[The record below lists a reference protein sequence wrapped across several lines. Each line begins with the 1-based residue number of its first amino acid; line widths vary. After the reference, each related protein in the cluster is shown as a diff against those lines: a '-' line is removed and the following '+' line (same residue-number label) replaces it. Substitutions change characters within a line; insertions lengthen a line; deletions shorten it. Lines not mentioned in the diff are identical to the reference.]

1 MVFYAKIT
9 SAKRIAFIIDSCFGS
24 FPWHVGSPRF
34 IILYGFLGD
43 KRLYNV
49 KADDVSKRII
59 EQTLNLKCNYIDQRL
74 LVARADGGSKIK
86 YTTKIIVRSAAVKW
100 LIIITKQTRRVDD
113 MCYNLY
119 YCYNYHHH
127 HYTTTKLLSKATPRS
142 NRVYCTRTSR
152 RGLRVE
158 SF

>member
-86 YTTKIIVRSAAVKW
+86 YTTKIIVRSAAVK
-100 LIIITKQTRRVDD
+100 
-113 MCYNLY
+113 
-119 YCYNYHHH
+119 
-127 HYTTTKLLSKATPRS
+127 
-142 NRVYCTRTSR
+142 
-152 RGLRVE
+152 
-158 SF
+158 

>member
-49 KADDVSKRII
+49 KADDVSKRTK
-59 EQTLNLKCNYIDQRL
+59 EQTLNSKCNYIDQRL
-74 LVARADGGSKIK
+74 LLARSDGGSKFK
-86 YTTKIIVRSAAVKW
+86 YTTKIIVRSAAVK
-100 LIIITKQTRRVDD
+100 
-113 MCYNLY
+113 
-119 YCYNYHHH
+119 
-127 HYTTTKLLSKATPRS
+127 
-142 NRVYCTRTSR
+142 
-152 RGLRVE
+152 
-158 SF
+158 